1 MSTLTL
7 NITASEPRLGTG
19 CWLDFT
25 RQFTLLYDIGLN
37 PSDTVQD
44 MIISITDLSC
54 LDMFVPKILTISD
67 YEIARA
73 IEALAILLDVQ
84 SWARGT
90 DAAGIAWTVAVAV
103 RSWTVGT

>member
-1 MSTLTL
+1 
-7 NITASEPRLGTG
+7 
-19 CWLDFT
+19 
-25 RQFTLLYDIGLN
+25 
-37 PSDTVQD
+37 

-54 LDMFVPKILTISD
+54 LDMFVPKVLTISD

-90 DAAGIAWTVAVAV
+90 VAVGPARKVDDAFATV
-103 RSWTVGT
+103 RSWKGGTGNSEMTDHE